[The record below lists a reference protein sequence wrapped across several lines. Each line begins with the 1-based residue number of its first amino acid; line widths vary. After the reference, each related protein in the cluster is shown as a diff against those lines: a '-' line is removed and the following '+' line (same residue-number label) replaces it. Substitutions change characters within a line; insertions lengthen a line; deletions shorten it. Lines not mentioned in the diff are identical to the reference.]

1 MRLGGAAVN
10 GDAAPSESTPFE
22 VNLRPCHLV
31 TLDTMIRRSEAF
43 AASLIVLALTIAVAF
58 LVFGE
63 GSRDSSDVA
72 EPTLSQTA
80 TEVPNF
86 TPAPVAAEAVSPP
99 EEDGSAGST
108 SAPSQADDN
117 PRVSPAEEK

>member
-1 MRLGGAAVN
+1 MFPG
-10 GDAAPSESTPFE
+10 
-22 VNLRPCHLV
+22 
-31 TLDTMIRRSEAF
+31 RRSEAI

-58 LVFGE
+58 LVFAE
-63 GSRDSSDVA
+63 GGPDSSDVA
-72 EPTLSQTA
+72 VPTLSETA
-80 TEVPNF
+80 TGFPNF

-117 PRVSPAEEK
+117 PRASPAEEK

>member
-1 MRLGGAAVN
+1 
-10 GDAAPSESTPFE
+10 
-22 VNLRPCHLV
+22 
-31 TLDTMIRRSEAF
+31 MIRRSEAF

-63 GSRDSSDVA
+63 GNRDSSDVA

-80 TEVPNF
+80 TEVPGF

-99 EEDGSAGST
+99 EEDGSAGSM

-117 PRVSPAEEK
+117 PGASPAEQK